1 VKTMSKNPNRSK
13 LRSIF
18 TSENGDKKPEQSS
31 GILNPFSLNKN
42 QLMTYVYDFIKIMF
56 EERELTNC
64 IKKII
69 LFGSIARGNF
79 DKESDIDIFI
89 DIKNKKDTKTINKRL
104 KDILNQFEIE
114 AKDTW
119 ELRGIKLPIKCIVG
133 SLEDKTWEE
142 LKKELSANGIILYGK
157 YEFMSKKTRH
167 YALIK
172 YSLAKLSR
180 KDKMKVIRKL
190 FGYETKKGSKVYK
203 QKGLLED
210 LNGKKL
216 SKNLIAIPMENS
228 LQFQEILNSFKIT
241 PRIIE
246 SWINFQE

>member
-1 VKTMSKNPNRSK
+1 MA
-13 LRSIF
+13 
-18 TSENGDKKPEQSS
+18 
-31 GILNPFSLNKN
+31 
-42 QLMTYVYDFIKIMF
+42 YVYDFLRIMF
-56 EERELTNC
+56 EEREFTNKV
-64 IKKII
+64 KKII
-69 LFGSIARGNF
+69 LFGSVARDNF

-89 DIKNKKDTKTINKRL
+89 DIKNKKDTKITNKKL
-104 KDILNQFEIE
+104 KDILNKFEIE
-114 AKDTW
+114 TKDTW

-157 YEFMSKKTRH
+157 YEFMPKETKH
-167 YALIK
+167 YVLIK

-180 KDKMKVIRKL
+180 KDKMKIIRKL

-210 LNGKKL
+210 FNGKKL
-216 SKNLIAIPMENS
+216 SENLIAIPVENS
-228 LQFQEILNSFKIT
+228 LQSQEILNSFKIT

-246 SWINFQE
+246 SWIDFQE